1 MTRWS
6 RARVALIALGIVA
19 TLFVFVFPT
28 RSYLDQRREVG
39 AKQHDVN
46 VLKEQ
51 NDKLAAEVSQLQTP
65 AEIERMAREQF
76 HMVFPGEQAFNVSP
90 AATTTTTVPQAGLP
104 QDRVP

>member
-1 MTRWS
+1 MTTGWS

-19 TLFVFVFPT
+19 ILFVFVFPT

-39 AKQHDVN
+39 SKHHDVN

-51 NDKLAAEVSQLQTP
+51 NDKLAAEVNQLQTP

-76 HMVFPGEQAFNVSP
+76 HMVFPGEQPFNVSP
-90 AATTTTTVPQAGLP
+90 AATTTTTVPQNP
-104 QDRVP
+104 SP